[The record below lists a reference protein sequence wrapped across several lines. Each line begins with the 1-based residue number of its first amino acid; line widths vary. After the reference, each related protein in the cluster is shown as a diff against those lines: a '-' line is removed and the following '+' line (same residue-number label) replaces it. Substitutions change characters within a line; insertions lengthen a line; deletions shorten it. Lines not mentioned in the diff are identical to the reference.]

1 MPKLLAIKYDA
12 FKHEMDSAFEGTQD
26 VTSLD
31 IFDAFVA
38 AFNNATNVLEE
49 DKLRALVFNQFK
61 HYGDF
66 DKQMCDIAMSVSN
79 IQQSTQDAI
88 NAIDNNDVDA
98 LQNASSQLN
107 VYKQRIADLEQEM
120 HTDETTGAYNRK
132 YLINHELDKND
143 QVKVDSVLMRLSIK
157 NFAQINKEYGHEAGD
172 TVLKF
177 VSKLLQKHLKKTGV
191 DLIRYMGVQFIALP
205 NESVSSKAEKVFQ
218 DTVDLVL
225 SKKFKTHDGKI
236 LHIELQFDKK
246 ACKKGA
252 YFQEVYEGL

>member
-12 FKHEMDSAFEGTQD
+12 FKHEMDAAFEDTQD

-38 AFNNATNVLEE
+38 AFNKATNVLEE
-49 DKLRALVFNQFK
+49 EKLRALIFNQFK
-61 HYGDF
+61 NYGDF
-66 DKQMCDIAMSVSN
+66 DKQMCDVAMSVSE

-88 NAIDNNDVDA
+88 DAIGNNDTVA
-98 LQNASSQLN
+98 LKNASAQLN
-107 VYKQRIADLEQEM
+107 EYKQRISDLENEM
-120 HTDETTGAYNRK
+120 YTDETTGVYNRK
-132 YLINHELDKND
+132 YLVNHVLDKNE
-143 QVKVDSVLMRLSIK
+143 QVKYDGALMRLSIN
-157 NFAQINKEYGHEAGD
+157 NFSQINKENGHEAGD

-177 VSKLLQKHLKKTGV
+177 ISKLLQKHLRTVGI

-205 NESVSSKAEKVFQ
+205 KEIVSRKTEKIFQ

-236 LHIELQFDKK
+236 LHIELQFDEKIF
-246 ACKKGA
+246 KKGE
-252 YFQEVYEGL
+252 YFQDIYEDL